1 MLQVLDRLVVLLP
14 EVWAERR
21 DRGLVHAELGHV
33 HEALQDLQVYLEA
46 EPSAPD
52 TLALKSR
59 VTELS
64 AL

>member
-1 MLQVLDRLVVLLP
+1 
-14 EVWAERR
+14 
-21 DRGLVHAELGHV
+21 LVHAELGHV
-33 HEALQDLQVYLEA
+33 HKALQDLQAYLEA

-52 TLALKSR
+52 SLALKNR